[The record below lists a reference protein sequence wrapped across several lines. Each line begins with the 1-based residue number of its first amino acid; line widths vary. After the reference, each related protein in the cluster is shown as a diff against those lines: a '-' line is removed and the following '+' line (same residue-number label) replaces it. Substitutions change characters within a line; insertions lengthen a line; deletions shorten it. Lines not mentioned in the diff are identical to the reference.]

1 MANPVGPRTRG
12 LHWARELAESTTP
25 VFLLNRKR
33 QFILFNAGCSRRTG
47 WPADEVIGQTCDY
60 VTESDPH
67 SREAILAACAPPA
80 EVWQGRPAETPV
92 FLPRRF
98 ANPEAVRIRFD
109 PLLDDND
116 GVTLVMGRI
125 LPADEP
131 VSSLAPTPAQAL
143 HAELA
148 ALRQQIRRHYSDD
161 SIIAV
166 SPAMRRV
173 AAQLAAA
180 RHAAGCVLFTGEAGS
195 GREHLARVLHAR
207 RPHGKRAF
215 VPVDCQRAPSTELKR
230 LLKHLADDRE
240 EVEALRMGTLFLK
253 NIASAPRDVQDR
265 LAEWLAAVASDQ
277 GPRIMAATDRSLEEL
292 TERDEFHR
300 ELYFLLTTFVIEVP
314 PLRKR
319 SQDVLPLAQYFLEEG
334 NRAAEKQLSGF
345 SPDAMDALRRYY
357 WPGNVAELR
366 EVVRAA
372 AASAAGPLV
381 TESDFPLAFR
391 VGQENQRIGPPPAKP
406 LLPLEATLEQVER
419 EQIQAALAACR
430 NNLSKAANLLGVSRP
445 KLYRRLEALGLLPDA
460 KET

>member
-1 MANPVGPRTRG
+1 
-12 LHWARELAESTTP
+12 
-25 VFLLNRKR
+25 
-33 QFILFNAGCSRRTG
+33 
-47 WPADEVIGQTCDY
+47 
-60 VTESDPH
+60 
-67 SREAILAACAPPA
+67 
-80 EVWQGRPAETPV
+80 
-92 FLPRRF
+92 
-98 ANPEAVRIRFD
+98 
-109 PLLDDND
+109 
-116 GVTLVMGRI
+116 
-125 LPADEP
+125 
-131 VSSLAPTPAQAL
+131 
-143 HAELA
+143 
-148 ALRQQIRRHYSDD
+148 
-161 SIIAV
+161 
-166 SPAMRRV
+166 MRRV

-215 VPVDCQRAPSTELKR
+215 VPVDCQRASSTELKR

-253 NIASAPRDVQDR
+253 NIASAARDVQDR
-265 LAEWLAAVASDQ
+265 LAEWLAAVAGDQ
-277 GPRIMAATDRSLEEL
+277 GPRIMAATDCSLQEL

-381 TESDFPLAFR
+381 TESDLPLAFR